1 MAGKNPNSIYDG
13 ADIFKRSMSQA
24 HADLDK
30 ATPKN
35 IPTDVG
41 AMLDS
46 LKGGAQ
52 QLSPEDYARVGQA
65 TGRQDLIDG
74 CMMSS
79 GQRDP
84 QHWYPRRRKVRRWY
98 HAATRCRY
106 HREDR
111 ARGCDG

>member
-1 MAGKNPNSIYDG
+1 
-13 ADIFKRSMSQA
+13 MSQA

-84 QHWYPRRRKVRRWY
+84 QHPSATKSSSVLSSRRPRSRL
-98 HAATRCRY
+98 
-106 HREDR
+106 
-111 ARGCDG
+111 